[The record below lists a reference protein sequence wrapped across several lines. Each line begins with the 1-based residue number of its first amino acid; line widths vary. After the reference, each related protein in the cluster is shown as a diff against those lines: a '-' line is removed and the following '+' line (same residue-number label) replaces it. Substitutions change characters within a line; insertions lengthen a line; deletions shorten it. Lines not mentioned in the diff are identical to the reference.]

1 VVIYN
6 VVFVSGSVY
15 LKIRVME
22 QFLVK
27 GCLIK
32 LKPAVCCGIHG
43 KIDILSYVNLPL
55 QRVHVAKNQNRQ
67 LTLCRY

>member
-6 VVFVSGSVY
+6 VVFVGGSVY

-22 QFLVK
+22 QFLAK

-32 LKPAVCCGIHG
+32 FKPPVCCGIHG
-43 KIDILSYVNLPL
+43 KIDILSYVN
-55 QRVHVAKNQNRQ
+55 
-67 LTLCRY
+67 